1 MSKSLCA
8 RATGAGTIVS
18 LDGADIHDVL
28 NYKVIADSD
37 KTVLTLEVLIT
48 DAVEVLQQLPGSA
61 RKGNS
66 HYDKQ

>member
-1 MSKSLCA
+1 MSKFFCA
-8 RATGAGTIVS
+8 KTNEAGTIVS

-48 DAVEVLQQLPGSA
+48 DAVEVQQ
-61 RKGNS
+61 
-66 HYDKQ
+66 